1 MHKFEGINL
10 VVYKKGQPRSEAL
23 AALERA
29 MLDDLFPS
37 PVVHAA
43 DGEEGY
49 GVKLNTVAEA
59 EALRD
64 EVLEAEVGLDTAFAG
79 GQYDKGWAV
88 Y

>member
-1 MHKFEGINL
+1 MHKFEGITL
-10 VVYKKGQPRSEAL
+10 VVYKIGQPRSEAL

-37 PVVHAA
+37 TVIHSA

-49 GVKLNTVAEA
+49 GVTLNTLEEA
-59 EALRD
+59 ERLST
-64 EVLEAEVGLDTAFAG
+64 EVVEAEVGLSTALAG

-88 Y
+88 H

>member
-1 MHKFEGINL
+1 MHKFEGITL
-10 VVYKKGQPRSEAL
+10 VAYKKGQPRSEAL

-49 GVKLNTVAEA
+49 GVTLNTLAEA
-59 EALRD
+59 EALQG
-64 EVLEAEVGLDTAFAG
+64 EVIGAEVGLYTALAG
-79 GQYDKGWAV
+79 GQYDKGWEV